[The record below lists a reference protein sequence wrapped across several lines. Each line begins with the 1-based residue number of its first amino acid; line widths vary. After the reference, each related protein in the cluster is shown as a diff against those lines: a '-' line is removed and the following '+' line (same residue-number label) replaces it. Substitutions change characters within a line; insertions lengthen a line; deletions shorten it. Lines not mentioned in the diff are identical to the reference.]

1 MPARRDGNGAEAIR
15 LERLW
20 AGRFGDAYVER
31 NAEAGAGRHRFWR
44 SLLERYPVASAIEVG
59 CNVGANLQWVA
70 QHLDAAAVYGVDV
83 NETALVRLRQRLPGI
98 NAISSPARDLP
109 FRDRWFD
116 LAFTCGVLIHQ
127 PESTLPLVM
136 SEIVRVSRRYVLAVE
151 YRADETTEVPYRRQ
165 RGALFKR
172 DYTRLYAEL
181 FPSLT
186 LLDQGFLGRDEGW
199 DDTTWCLFERA

>member
-1 MPARRDGNGAEAIR
+1 MPARRDGSGAEAIR

>member
-1 MPARRDGNGAEAIR
+1 MPARRDGSGAEAIR

-70 QHLDAAAVYGVDV
+70 QHLDAAAVYGADV

-109 FRDRWFD
+109 FRDCWFD

-151 YRADETTEVPYRRQ
+151 YQADETTEVPYRRQ

-172 DYTRLYAEL
+172 DYARLYAEL
-181 FPSLT
+181 FPGLT